1 MSTLLLGGV
10 INMAKKEKKKKQQ
23 QARETDLPDTG
34 DKKLNGPNRP
44 ST

>member
-1 MSTLLLGGV
+1 M
-10 INMAKKEKKKKQQ
+10 MAKNQNKKKQQ
-23 QARETDLPDTG
+23 SQREVESAPGTG